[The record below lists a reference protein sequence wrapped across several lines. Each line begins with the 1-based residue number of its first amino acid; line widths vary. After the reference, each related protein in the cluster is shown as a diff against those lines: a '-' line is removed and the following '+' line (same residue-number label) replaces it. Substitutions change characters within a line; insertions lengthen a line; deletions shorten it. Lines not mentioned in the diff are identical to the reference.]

1 MKYFKKIN
9 LDVYFAC
16 EVYSI
21 LDNNAGVLVEIE
33 EDGSMFYNVV
43 LTNDELQR
51 NYKEISAQT
60 FQTKL
65 RLAFNKLKARLIK
78 KNNTNEK

>member
-9 LDVYFAC
+9 LDIYFAC
-16 EVYSI
+16 EVHSI
-21 LDNNAGVLVEIE
+21 LGNNAGVIVEIE
-33 EDGSMFYNVV
+33 EDGSMFYNRV
-43 LTNDELQR
+43 LSNEELNR

-60 FQTKL
+60 FQIKL

-78 KNNTNEK
+78 SNTDEK